1 MMPIPDDPIIS
12 CMERTG
18 NPPWYDDDYAVYE
31 PEDDDEDGEDDDQ
44 TQTALIAITTLP
56 EIKENLHALRE
67 RWEQKAKDAAA
78 IVCTDESIQSIKT
91 MRAEMRKEY
100 DDADTQRKA
109 VKERYMA
116 AWNDV
121 EATWKECVSDPFKRA
136 DASYK
141 ATVDG
146 FEEELKSK
154 CREDLQSYF
163 DELCAADGVDFLTFE
178 QAMAL
183 GEMKISMAD
192 AKSKNAKK
200 LKYGLAEVVSNV
212 AETARQI
219 DGMDDAAEIMAEYK
233 ISFDV
238 GHAIATVQGRKKR
251 VESERE
257 AAEAR
262 RSPQERVREA
272 ERRVDASMPPERIKA
287 TQDAER
293 RFERFSFTVKNATRN
308 QLIKIREF
316 LKQEGIEYE

>member
-1 MMPIPDDPIIS
+1 MDE
-12 CMERTG
+12 ERARELSRSNYALQLAMLGYGSDG
-18 NPPWYDDDYAVYE
+18 NPLETGSPFKDE
-31 PEDDDEDGEDDDQ
+31 PPQFIDIIQ
-44 TQTALIAITTLP
+44 LP

-78 IVCTDESIQSIKT
+78 LVCTDESIQSIKT
-91 MRAEMRKEY
+91 MRAEMRKEF

-121 EATWKECVSDPFKRA
+121 ETTWKECVSDPFKRA

-146 FEEELKSK
+146 FEEEIKSR
-154 CREDLQSYF
+154 CREELQTYF

-183 GEMKISMAD
+183 GKLKITLAD
-192 AKSKNAKK
+192 AKSKTAKK
-200 LKYGLAEVVSNV
+200 LKDGLAEVVSSV

-262 RSPQERVREA
+262 RSAQERSREA
-272 ERRVDASMPPERIKA
+272 ERRVDASLPPERIKA
-287 TQDAER
+287 TQDAEK
-293 RFERFSFTVKNATRN
+293 RFERFSFTVKNATKN